1 MRNRKS
7 IYSTITLGA
16 ASFVATIF
24 FVLALAYIA
33 AYLAR

>member
-1 MRNRKS
+1 MKNRKS
-7 IYSTITLGA
+7 IYSLIALVA

-24 FVLALAYIA
+24 FVLALAYIT

>member
-1 MRNRKS
+1 MKNRKP
-7 IYSTITLGA
+7 IYSLVTLVA

>member
-1 MRNRKS
+1 MESHTS
-7 IYSTITLGA
+7 IYSLILLVA

-33 AYLAR
+33 AHLSQ